1 MYLNYDGDVDN
12 VVLFFG
18 SVNNV
23 EDGDVDNVGNIVEV
37 DVDEVPGSAGGD
49 VDDIGNI
56 VEGDVVDLPGGAG
69 GDPGGEERE
78 QVVDG
83 VRGERQRDRRH
94 LARLLVPAVRFALNK
109 LYKSV
114 KHFTLYSKSKE
125 KYQVQKMRSPHP
137 PSRLAIR
144 GECMERR
151 NLANILTEQY
161 SLYKLN
167 SC

>member
-1 MYLNYDGDVDN
+1 MYLKHDGDVDN

-23 EDGDVDNVGNIVEV
+23 EDGDVDNVGNIVES

-49 VDDIGNI
+49 VDDISNI

-94 LARLLVPAVRFALNK
+94 LARLLVPAVRFALKK
-109 LYKSV
+109 LYKLGR
-114 KHFTLYSKSKE
+114 H
-125 KYQVQKMRSPHP
+125 HP
-137 PSRLAIR
+137 VF
-144 GECMERR
+144 
-151 NLANILTEQY
+151 
-161 SLYKLN
+161 
-167 SC
+167 

>member
-1 MYLNYDGDVDN
+1 M

-23 EDGDVDNVGNIVEV
+23 EDGDVDNVGNIVE
-37 DVDEVPGSAGGD
+37 GD
-49 VDDIGNI
+49 VGGLPGGACGYIDDISNI

-109 LYKSV
+109 LCKCILNV
-114 KHFTLYSKSKE
+114 KK

>member
-1 MYLNYDGDVDN
+1 MPPTWRSSIWIPSSSAASTNSIGLYLKHDGDVDN

-23 EDGDVDNVGNIVEV
+23 EDGDVDNVGNIVEA

-94 LARLLVPAVRFALNK
+94 LARLLVPAVRFAINK
-109 LYKSV
+109 LYKLGR
-114 KHFTLYSKSKE
+114 HYTLYSKCKE
-125 KYQVQKMRSPHP
+125 KISSSENEIASP
-137 PSRLAIR
+137 S
-144 GECMERR
+144 
-151 NLANILTEQY
+151 
-161 SLYKLN
+161 
-167 SC
+167 

>member
-1 MYLNYDGDVDN
+1 MMVMLTILF
-12 VVLFFG
+12 LFFG

-23 EDGDVDNVGNIVEV
+23 EDGDVDNVGNIVEA

-94 LARLLVPAVRFALNK
+94 LTGLLVPAVRSAFNK
-109 LYKSV
+109 
-114 KHFTLYSKSKE
+114 
-125 KYQVQKMRSPHP
+125 
-137 PSRLAIR
+137 
-144 GECMERR
+144 
-151 NLANILTEQY
+151 
-161 SLYKLN
+161 
-167 SC
+167 